1 MDDEQILATDVLV
14 DVDHDLA
21 VGETAQLGVR
31 ERKRENSAGTQL
43 STEILHDLLRERTVR
58 GTGEDSQ
65 VALDSFYS

>member
-31 ERKRENSAGTQL
+31 ERK
-43 STEILHDLLRERTVR
+43 
-58 GTGEDSQ
+58 
-65 VALDSFYS
+65 